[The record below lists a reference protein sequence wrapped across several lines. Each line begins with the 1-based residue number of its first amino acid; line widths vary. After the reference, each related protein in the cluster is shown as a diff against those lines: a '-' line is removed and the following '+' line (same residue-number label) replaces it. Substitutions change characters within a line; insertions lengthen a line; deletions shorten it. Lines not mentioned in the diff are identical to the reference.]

1 MPKLLCDLNSM
12 TLFWPGWCSPL
23 SRQLSFMLPAVQLP
37 RSVVKARSRRLTTL
51 VDSFTAS
58 YQHLVGTVQ
67 RVCVTDTAADGH
79 HLVAHTKSYVQV
91 LALLVEQTGPSTFL
105 RHARCKM

>member
-1 MPKLLCDLNSM
+1 
-12 TLFWPGWCSPL
+12 
-23 SRQLSFMLPAVQLP
+23 VQLP
-37 RSVVKARSRRLTTL
+37 HSIVKARSRRLTTL

-58 YQHLVGTVQ
+58 YHYLVGTVQ

-91 LALLVEQTGPSTFL
+91 LVLPSEQIWTVGSL
-105 RHARCKM
+105 QHAICWM